1 MSHIV
6 KTTKEELR
14 QIKDAYVKAFDDE
27 RNPIELVTLFY
38 YTGKSL
44 NNIKRKKHWILFTPY
59 LNDLINYLSEKFEL
73 INKEDLKSH
82 ILSISQRH
90 NDLTF
95 KSFLLKIEK
104 YVKLIYQKEILKN
117 HDLYISTKLYINL
130 EKYKKY
136 YEDFQLL
143 NIQNII
149 DFFVYYEHKEDIARF
164 IIHSYSQ
171 YICCEEILEIFEL
184 CKESNKASMFS
195 SEIQA
200 IIYENSKRS
209 KNPDIDELVKNICI
223 NVLDTS
229 YKSLHLIND
238 EIKEIYDFL
247 DKDIPRKQTS
257 NYIQVNNM
265 ICRVESDIIQKV
277 KERIKE
283 LEMTF
288 DLKEMEPFKE
298 LEEMFKEICLE
309 EIRKNRLNISDFVEN
324 MLFDIYDTKLDILKL
339 ELIED

>member
-117 HDLYISTKLYINL
+117 HENDLL
-130 EKYKKY
+130 
-136 YEDFQLL
+136 
-143 NIQNII
+143 
-149 DFFVYYEHKEDIARF
+149 
-164 IIHSYSQ
+164 
-171 YICCEEILEIFEL
+171 
-184 CKESNKASMFS
+184 
-195 SEIQA
+195 
-200 IIYENSKRS
+200 
-209 KNPDIDELVKNICI
+209 
-223 NVLDTS
+223 
-229 YKSLHLIND
+229 
-238 EIKEIYDFL
+238 
-247 DKDIPRKQTS
+247 
-257 NYIQVNNM
+257 
-265 ICRVESDIIQKV
+265 
-277 KERIKE
+277 
-283 LEMTF
+283 
-288 DLKEMEPFKE
+288 
-298 LEEMFKEICLE
+298 
-309 EIRKNRLNISDFVEN
+309 
-324 MLFDIYDTKLDILKL
+324 
-339 ELIED
+339 